1 MEQVQQSF
9 ETDVNEGL
17 ESPCWTAERKG
28 GKKNY
33 FLDYKS
39 ACEDFLKQQHSTLT
53 DSQNELGQ
61 KDLLRSSGPA

>member
-17 ESPCWTAERKG
+17 ESPCWSVERKG
-28 GKKNY
+28 GKKS

-39 ACEDFLKQQHSTLT
+39 EDFLKQQHSTFT
-53 DSQNELGQ
+53 ESQNGLGW
-61 KDLLRSSGPA
+61 KRCFEVIKSNL

>member
-28 GKKNY
+28 GKKI
-33 FLDYKS
+33 FFGL
-39 ACEDFLKQQHSTLT
+39 
-53 DSQNELGQ
+53 
-61 KDLLRSSGPA
+61 